1 MIHELQR
8 TLIVGLCESVLLGE
22 PVHEQ
27 ALRDRELRTHLRL
40 PMKRMAIQST
50 HQKAP
55 RQQWIWYLV
64 VSDVGI
70 L

>member
-1 MIHELQR
+1 MIHELER
-8 TLIVGLCESVLLGE
+8 TLVVGLCKSVLLGE
-22 PVHEQ
+22 PVCEQ
-27 ALRDRELRTHLRL
+27 ALRDREPRTHLLL

-50 HQKAP
+50 YQKAP
-55 RQQWIWYLV
+55 RQQWIRYLV